1 MLRWMNRST
10 AGGKSK
16 AEKIAAMIEK
26 IAGSGLSVDEYF
38 GRHPVPF
45 SRRQYF
51 RYQTRLTTQGLA
63 GLLDGRSQGNRRKLT
78 PEAEAF
84 LQGAHESN
92 PQRSL
97 DELGLSLKS
106 KLGIEVDRSTVSRFF
121 RRIGEVIAWPRPRE
135 PERVTSLGGGFE
147 MVAALAL
154 HLGWVQH
161 TAQGMG
167 RALARFRRTAI
178 YRQERVGKDW
188 KGRQGGRFTAAYN
201 RRQDVREQRFAS
213 VEEKR
218 EDKNYSRMG
227 LFQAS
232 PFIVERKCL
241 GILAFPLIT
250 LNGGTRSANA
260 PLGNALEHFCGFNYQ
275 HHTLDKFLRELKYLG
290 LAEELLRDQVGF
302 WQAHW
307 QKLGESSELPFL
319 CYYVDGN
326 TKALWSQKRVKQN
339 KVTMLGRVMGCL
351 EQVFV
356 HDAFGHPVYLETYAG
371 KAPVGARILGL
382 MEKIEGALEG
392 PGPALRVTRVIVM
405 DAASNGVATLRAFAE
420 QDRYHYI
427 TALDDN
433 QWNPSKV
440 REQGRAKRYYY
451 GEATLRDCRMELE
464 DSREKGYLV
473 VVRAIRIDWD
483 HGKTTVLITSLPRET
498 VGASLVVKA
507 YFERW
512 PHEELQFRS
521 MKSFACLNRVA
532 GYGKKK
538 LPDEKVR
545 AKQKELEA
553 RITEGRQKLAVP
565 LKAMADQEE
574 RLALG
579 LEKQRQIHSR
589 CPIVEGRR
597 VVEEE
602 SQVRLQSLARE
613 IAQCRRQMKAIEGE
627 WGKDLR
633 RLRTYEKQWLRLQG
647 KDFVYQID
655 VELDQIM
662 GFFRISLVNICCWFL
677 RQCMGRST
685 MSLSK
690 LLHRILLM
698 PAEIELTKDVRLVRL
713 RRNPKDPE
721 IMEKLEPALQRLN
734 ELRIQHLDERRIEFV
749 LG

>member
-1 MLRWMNRST
+1 MNRST
-10 AGGKSK
+10 AGGKSR
-16 AEKIAAMIEK
+16 AEKIAAMVEK
-26 IAGSGLSVDEYF
+26 IAGSDLSVDEFFRRYT
-38 GRHPVPF
+38 VPF
-45 SRRQYF
+45 SRPQYF
-51 RYQTRLTTQGLA
+51 RYQARLAAQGLA
-63 GLLDGRSQGNRRKLT
+63 GLLDGRRQGNRRKLT

-84 LQGAHESN
+84 LRGAHQSN

-97 DELGLSLKS
+97 QEMCQSLYAT
-106 KLGIEVDRSTVSRFF
+106 LGIEVDRSTVGRFLH
-121 RRIGEVIAWPRPRE
+121 RVGESIVWPRPQE
-135 PERVTSLGGGFE
+135 PERVTTSGGGFE
-147 MVAALAL
+147 ILAALAL
-154 HLGWVQH
+154 HLGWVAH
-161 TAQGMG
+161 TAEVI
-167 RALARFRRTAI
+167 AHSLARFRRSAA
-178 YRQERVGKDW
+178 YRQERVGKDR
-188 KGRQGGRFTAAYN
+188 KGRRAGRFTVAYN
-201 RRQDVREQRFAS
+201 QRRDVREQRFAS

-227 LFQAS
+227 LFQVS
-232 PFIVERKCL
+232 GFILERKCL

-250 LNGGTRSANA
+250 LNGGTRSANV

-290 LAEELLRDQVGF
+290 LAEDLLRDQVGF
-302 WQAHW
+302 WQEHW
-307 QKLGESSELPFL
+307 RKLGESSELPFL

-371 KAPVGARILGL
+371 KAPLGARILGL
-382 MEKIEGALEG
+382 MEKIEEALEG
-392 PGPALRVTRVIVM
+392 PGPPLRVTRVIVM

-433 QWNPSKV
+433 QWNPRKV

-451 GEATLRDCRMELE
+451 GEATLRDCQLELE

-507 YFERW
+507 YFDRW

-521 MKSFACLNRVA
+521 MKWFAWLNRVA

-538 LPDEKVR
+538 LSDETVR
-545 AKQKELEA
+545 AKQKELGA
-553 RITEGRQKLAVP
+553 RITEWRKKLAVP
-565 LKAMADQEE
+565 LEAMAGQEE
-574 RLALG
+574 RLALSM
-579 LEKQRQIHSR
+579 EKQRRIHSR
-589 CPIVEGRR
+589 CPIVKGRR

-602 SQVRLQSLARE
+602 SQVRLTSLGRE
-613 IAQCRRQMKAIEGE
+613 IAQYRRQMKSIQAE
-627 WGKDLR
+627 WGKDLK
-633 RLRTYEKQWLRLQG
+633 RLRNYEQQWLRLQG

-662 GFFRISLVNICCWFL
+662 GFFRISLVNLSCWFL
-677 RQCMGRST
+677 RECLGRSS

-690 LLHRILLM
+690 LLHTILLM
-698 PAEIELTKDVRLVRL
+698 PAEIELTKEVRRVKL

-721 IMEKLEPALQRLN
+721 GMKKLEPALERLN
-734 ELRIQHLDERRIEFV
+734 ELRIQHLDQKRIEFV

>member
-1 MLRWMNRST
+1 MEPR
-10 AGGKSK
+10 AI
-16 AEKIAAMIEK
+16 AAIVEKIAR
-26 IAGSGLSVDEYF
+26 SPLSVSAYFKRHKVPF
-38 GRHPVPF
+38 GR
-45 SRRQYF
+45 SRYFQYKA
-51 RYQTRLTTQGLA
+51 QLAANGLD
-63 GLLDGRSQGNRRKLT
+63 GLVDGRSGGNRRELT
-78 PEAEAF
+78 AHA
-84 LQGAHESN
+84 QGFIRGVHQEN
-92 PQRSL
+92 PQ
-97 DELGLSLKS
+97 LSLRQIADRVES
-106 KLGIEVDRSTVSRFF
+106 SCGIRVSRMTVSRCLLAA
-121 RRIGEVIAWPRPRE
+121 GLKVQWPRPVE
-135 PERVTSLGGGFE
+135 GEMIESSCGGFE
-147 MVAALAL
+147 IIGALAL
-154 HLGWVQH
+154 HLGWARH
-161 TAQGMG
+161 TAEMIVQE
-167 RALARFRRTAI
+167 RERFRRTAA
-178 YRQERVGKDW
+178 YRDERVWRDREGRN
-188 KGRQGGRFTAAYN
+188 RQGQFTGAYN
-201 RRQDVREQRFAS
+201 RRAEICAQRFAS
-213 VEEKR
+213 VEDKR
-218 EDKNYSRMG
+218 KGKNYSRMA
-227 LFQAS
+227 LFQS
-232 PFIVERKCL
+232 GEFVVERKCL
-241 GILAFPLIT
+241 GILALPLIT
-250 LNGGTRSANA
+250 LNGLMRSANN
-260 PLGNALEHFCGFNYQ
+260 PLGNALEHFCGYNYQ

-290 LAEELLRDQVGF
+290 ISDRLLRDQVSF
-302 WQAHW
+302 WRQHW
-307 QKLGESSELPFL
+307 HEFESAGLPFL

-326 TKALWSQKRVKQN
+326 TKPLWSQKRVKQN

-371 KAPVGARILGL
+371 KAPLGARILGL
-382 MEKIEGALEG
+382 MEKIEEALEG
-392 PGPALRVTRVIVM
+392 PGPPLRVTRVIVM
-405 DAASNGVATLRAFAE
+405 DAASNGVATLRAVAE

-433 QWNPSKV
+433 QWNPRKV

-451 GEATLRDCRMELE
+451 GEATLRDCQLELE

-507 YFERW
+507 YFDRW

-538 LPDEKVR
+538 LSDETVR
-545 AKQKELEA
+545 AKQKELGA
-553 RITEGRQKLAVP
+553 RITEWRKKLAVP
-565 LKAMADQEE
+565 LEAMADQEE

-597 VVEEE
+597 VVDEET
-602 SQVRLQSLARE
+602 QVRLTSLARE
-613 IAQCRRQMKAIEGE
+613 IARCRRPLKAMEGE

-633 RLRTYEKQWLRLQG
+633 RLRKYEKEWLRLQG

-662 GFFRISLVNICCWFL
+662 GFFRISLVNLSCWFL
-677 RQCMGRST
+677 RECLGRSS

-690 LLHRILLM
+690 LLHTILLM
-698 PAEIELTKDVRLVRL
+698 PAEIELTKEVRRVKL

-721 IMEKLEPALQRLN
+721 GMKKLEPALERLN
-734 ELRIQHLDERRIEFV
+734 ELRIQHLDQKRIEFV